1 MAVSQILFIFGL
13 GLESKVF
20 CRKNN
25 GMIEIMN
32 KISAQ
37 IGADSLA
44 KYTHN
49 SLKFIQPIFP
59 IGPKVG
65 DIGKKGFIGR
75 P

>member
-1 MAVSQILFIFGL
+1 
-13 GLESKVF
+13 
-20 CRKNN
+20 
-25 GMIEIMN
+25 MIEIMN
-32 KISAQ
+32 KISAK

-59 IGPKVG
+59 ISRKLG
-65 DIGKKGFIGR
+65 DIVKKDFIGR